1 MLWFHSADGTVVGN
15 RMPSPCTHESEQPNG
30 QDRPAWRS
38 PIVGESP
45 AIQQIVDLVER
56 IAARRTTVL
65 ISGETGCGKEV
76 IAKAIHEASPRSA
89 RQFVAVN
96 CAAIPKDLLEMEL
109 FGYVPG
115 AFAGATAARLGQ
127 FECAEGG
134 TLFLD
139 EIGDMALDVQAKLLR
154 LLQEREFQ
162 RVGSSEYVKLD
173 VRVLAATNVD
183 LLARVKQSRFRED
196 LYYRLHVVPLRVPPL
211 RDRKSDIPLLVT
223 HFIRKIAHREGL
235 GLKIPTT
242 EAFALLNSYNWPGN
256 VRQLENAI
264 EMAMVISGDRME
276 LEPAD
281 FQLPQEPNDTPI
293 EMTDDQLVK
302 LPDGGLDFEAVIGR
316 IEISLLEQAL
326 ERTNGN
332 KKLAADM
339 LRLKRTTLAAK
350 LRALGYAPQNESE
363 WDAPQMRSNN
373 P

>member
-1 MLWFHSADGTVVGN
+1 MHSPGAN
-15 RMPSPCTHESEQPNG
+15 ESERANR
-30 QDRPAWRS
+30 QDHPDWRS
-38 PIVGESP
+38 SIVGESA

-56 IAARRTTVL
+56 IAVHRTTVL

-76 IAKAIHEASPRSA
+76 IAKAIHAASPRA
-89 RQFVAVN
+89 KQPFVAVN
-96 CAAIPKDLLEMEL
+96 CAAIPPNLLEVEL
-109 FGYVPG
+109 FGHVTGAFPG
-115 AFAGATAARLGQ
+115 AIGSRVGQ
-127 FECAEGG
+127 FERAEGG

-154 LLQEREFQ
+154 VLQEREFQ
-162 RVGSSEYVKLD
+162 RVGSSENVKLD

-183 LLARVKQSRFRED
+183 LLARVKQGRFRED

-211 RDRKSDIPLLVT
+211 RDRKSDIPLLVS
-223 HFIRKIAHREGL
+223 HFMGKVVHREGL
-235 GLKIPTT
+235 SPKTLTT
-242 EAFALLNSYNWPGN
+242 EALQVLTGYSWPGN

-264 EMAMVISGDRME
+264 EMAMVISGDRTE

-281 FQLPQEPNDTPI
+281 FQLPEEPNNTPI

-316 IEISLLEQAL
+316 IEINLLEQAL
-326 ERTNGN
+326 QRTNGN

-350 LRALGYAPQNESE
+350 LRALGYGSQNETDWE
-363 WDAPQMRSNN
+363 TTQTGASN
-373 P
+373 